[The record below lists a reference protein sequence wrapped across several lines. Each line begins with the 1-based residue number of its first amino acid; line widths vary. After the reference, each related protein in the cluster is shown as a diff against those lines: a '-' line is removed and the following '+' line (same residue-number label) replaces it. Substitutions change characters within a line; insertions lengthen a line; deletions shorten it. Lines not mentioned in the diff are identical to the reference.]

1 MVVKMSNF
9 GDVLMSRPAGREAF
23 LLSRAYVFGE
33 KKPEEDIVL
42 DFSGIKVMT
51 PSWLDEFIQGIKSE
65 YRCGLSYAHTENP
78 TVTGSLNAIG
88 DEEYEYGR

>member
-1 MVVKMSNF
+1 MVVKIRNF

-23 LLSRAYVFGE
+23 LLSRAYVFRE

-51 PSWLDEFIQGIKSE
+51 PSWLDEFVQGIKSE
-65 YRCGLSYAHTENP
+65 YHCGLSYQHTENP
-78 TVTGSLNAIG
+78 TVTRTLNTIG